1 MRDDATRIQD
11 ALEAIERI
19 EKYAD
24 KGQTAFDS
32 DELIQTWI
40 VHHLQILAEALTR
53 IEESTRRDHK
63 EIPWEK
69 IRGMRNILVHEYF
82 GIDKRLVWA
91 VVESD
96 LPELKQQLDALLQ
109 QLC

>member
-19 EKYAD
+19 EKYSC
-24 KGQTAFDS
+24 KGRKAFDE

-40 VHHLQILAEALTR
+40 VYHLQILAEALLR
-53 IEESTRRDHK
+53 IEESTRSSQP
-63 EIPWEK
+63 EIPWNE
-69 IRGMRNILVHEYF
+69 IRGMRNILIHEYF
-82 GIDKRLVWA
+82 GIDRDIVWA

-96 LPELKQQLDALLQ
+96 LPKLRKQLVKLANQL
-109 QLC
+109 

>member
-11 ALEAIERI
+11 ALEAIERV
-19 EKYAD
+19 EKYAE
-24 KGQTAFDS
+24 KGRLAFDA

-53 IEESTRRDHK
+53 ISESTRKEHG
-63 EIPWEK
+63 EIPWDK

-96 LPELKQQLDALLQ
+96 LPELKNQLDTLLKR
-109 QLC
+109 LS

>member
-1 MRDDATRIQD
+1 MRGDATRIRD
-11 ALEAIERI
+11 ALEAIDRV
-19 EKYAD
+19 EKYAA
-24 KGQTAFDS
+24 KGQPAFDS

-53 IEESTRRDHK
+53 IDESTRRDHD
-63 EIPWEK
+63 EIPWDK

-82 GIDKRLVWA
+82 GIDKRLVWV

-96 LPELKQQLDALLQ
+96 LPKLKEQLEALLKQLS
-109 QLC
+109 

>member
-1 MRDDATRIQD
+1 MPHASGMPSKRLNGWKNTPPKVVP
-11 ALEAIERI
+11 L
-19 EKYAD
+19 
-24 KGQTAFDS
+24 S
-32 DELIQTWI
+32 IQTWI

-53 IEESTRRDHK
+53 IDESTRRDHDK
-63 EIPWEK
+63 IPWDK

-96 LPELKQQLDALLQ
+96 LPELKAHLDAPLQ
-109 QLC
+109 QLS